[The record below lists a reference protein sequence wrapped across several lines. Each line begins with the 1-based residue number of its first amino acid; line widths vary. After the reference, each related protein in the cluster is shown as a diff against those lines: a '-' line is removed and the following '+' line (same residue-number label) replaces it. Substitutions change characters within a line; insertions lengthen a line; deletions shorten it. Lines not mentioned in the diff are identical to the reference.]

1 MGIAVPLAVQ
11 KCKRFA
17 QPHISKWRKDVCTA
31 RVKSVKPGW
40 GICGIGKGIKMAFR
54 KHMPFQA
61 FSLEVEFYDANELS
75 LLEGAVL
82 GTLLQRGVLCAQRG
96 EGLQH

>member
-1 MGIAVPLAVQ
+1 
-11 KCKRFA
+11 
-17 QPHISKWRKDVCTA
+17 
-31 RVKSVKPGW
+31 
-40 GICGIGKGIKMAFR
+40 MAFR

-61 FSLEVEFYDANELS
+61 FLLEVEFYDANELS

-82 GTLLQRGVLCAQRG
+82 GTLLQRGVLCAQHG